1 MTRTEALHIL
11 GLDDAATPQ
20 DIQTAHRE
28 LAQMLHPDKF
38 EGNKRLRARA
48 EKQMR
53 TINAARDFLLS
64 NKAARSGARRTAATG
79 TAGNQAAD
87 ASRASSAR
95 KAARD
100 QARALLVQ
108 QLADVSDAL
117 RRARFMI
124 AGGFIA
130 LLIGFR
136 LRSMIASCVV
146 NSAGLTALVWGVQDL
161 ARLGKERR
169 LLRAR
174 LKELVAGPYGT
185 IGQG

>member
-11 GLDDAATPQ
+11 GLDESATAQ
-20 DIQTAHRE
+20 DVQTAHRE

-38 EGNKRLRARA
+38 EGNKRLHARA

-64 NKAARSGARRTAATG
+64 NKAARSRARRTTATG
-79 TAGNQAAD
+79 TAGNQTAD
-87 ASRASSAR
+87 ASRASNAR

-108 QLADVSDAL
+108 QLADVADAL
-117 RRARFMI
+117 RRARLMI
-124 AGGFIA
+124 GGGLIA

-136 LRSMIASCVV
+136 LTGTVLPFIV
-146 NSAGLTALVWGVQDL
+146 NSAGLTALVWGAQDL

-174 LKELVAGPYGT
+174 LKELVG
-185 IGQG
+185 GQ